1 MIARD
6 SVRRR
11 VPSPARTVRCVR
23 LLLFFLF
30 VFGGEARS
38 SEDRRKNRV
47 GDREAGKQERAS
59 GAREKTEEE
68 REQWG
73 WETGGAYS
81 GARRDAGGGGG
92 GRPRERVTGG
102 PGCGDPKPK
111 SRIRH
116 AAVYRS

>member
-1 MIARD
+1 MTVSAVA
-6 SVRRR
+6 SLPPTPAPAP
-11 VPSPARTVRCVR
+11 VPATVYGACVRCC
-23 LLLFFLF
+23 FSF

-47 GDREAGKQERAS
+47 GDRGAGNERAS

-81 GARRDAGGGGG
+81 GAARG
-92 GRPRERVTGG
+92 E
-102 PGCGDPKPK
+102 GDVRGKG
-111 SRIRH
+111 
-116 AAVYRS
+116 